1 MFNDFQDV
9 SRRKEPDLKLFL
21 ERHFRSE
28 PGSAWNCLFKAFHVY
43 DLLACKETVIDL
55 KENRIRKEDAI
66 LKYYSC
72 DGTFDEPNKIV
83 LSLNHKYN
91 KKIVNEYNK
100 TLDPKK
106 EHCTLAPYIWE
117 KLPVDYQQFYEHE
130 KFIESFVNKRKRGIH
145 KHTPKTKSTND
156 NEPNSVSLGPKI
168 GTDICKQTPNT
179 KSTIDNEPNAHSLP
193 PQQGK
198 AVKTKQK
205 MEITD
210 ENNKKKKRTSDKIS
224 IYDDIFH
231 KYCKTKNSDA
241 FNFELKQ
248 PTLNPWPFKTF
259 EFAVKPVHFTEFEIC
274 LAQPETNV
282 VQKENGIQAL
292 KIGLDFSFEERCCLY
307 SCLKEGVF
315 ILIDLCKDYAIIG
328 LKNDEKHNFC
338 VRYNILKWMLIHP
351 VNEEVDKPLPGNLL
365 KCFYD
370 KNKTCRLE
378 VDQIKE
384 PIYHK
389 FKTVTKSKGKSK
401 PKKDLIGTLICSKY
415 YCDICKD
422 FIDDDGD
429 SFLIKHFNE
438 KHEDNDVFGIYAEVL
453 TVLVNKRNKTTNNE
467 KKKYT
472 SSTQLVDDQAK
483 ITIRLTMKHINL
495 PPSATDIFKF
505 GSDYCMDKL
514 NNYFDEMKGG
524 AIVYLKTKKGD
535 NVKEEISS
543 FYNDNA
549 HFYQDVLDEVIIKL
563 DQLKKYPWNELY
575 AQLPYENK
583 LKFSN
588 QSNPWNELYAKLPN
602 EKKLKYLNQSKFESE
617 DDKRT
622 YKLYGLITGCVY
634 GIYDQTTHPVL
645 NLNDANYLQIKS
657 ANLAVM

>member
-1 MFNDFQDV
+1 MILGIYDKKTRGETNLEQ
-9 SRRKEPDLKLFL
+9 FL
-21 ERHFRSE
+21 RVHCRSE
-28 PGSAWNCLFKAFHVY
+28 PGSAWNCICYAFY
-43 DLLACKETVIDL
+43 LADLLACKETVIDL
-55 KENRIRKEDAI
+55 KKAECNKYAI
-66 LKYYSC
+66 LNHYSANGIC
-72 DGTFDEPNKIV
+72 ENDNGIV
-83 LSLNHKYN
+83 LSLDY
-91 KKIVNEYNK
+91 VNNMELLQIK
-100 TLDPKK
+100 LGTPEMTLFPDTDY
-106 EHCTLAPYIWE
+106 CYVANIIWE
-117 KLPVDYQQFYEHE
+117 KISDDMKFFYIKEQ
-130 KFIESFVNKRKRGIH
+130 FIEAWV
-145 KHTPKTKSTND
+145 TSTN
-156 NEPNSVSLGPKI
+156 NRTMKM
-168 GTDICKQTPNT
+168 TPNM
-179 KSTIDNEPNAHSLP
+179 KNAEITDVHALP

-282 VQKENGIQAL
+282 VEKAL

-543 FYNDNA
+543 FYSDYA

-588 QSNPWNELYAKLPN
+588 QSNPWNELYAQLPY

>member
-1 MFNDFQDV
+1 
-9 SRRKEPDLKLFL
+9 
-21 ERHFRSE
+21 
-28 PGSAWNCLFKAFHVY
+28 
-43 DLLACKETVIDL
+43 
-55 KENRIRKEDAI
+55 
-66 LKYYSC
+66 
-72 DGTFDEPNKIV
+72 
-83 LSLNHKYN
+83 
-91 KKIVNEYNK
+91 
-100 TLDPKK
+100 
-106 EHCTLAPYIWE
+106 
-117 KLPVDYQQFYEHE
+117 
-130 KFIESFVNKRKRGIH
+130 
-145 KHTPKTKSTND
+145 
-156 NEPNSVSLGPKI
+156 
-168 GTDICKQTPNT
+168 
-179 KSTIDNEPNAHSLP
+179 
-193 PQQGK
+193 
-198 AVKTKQK
+198 

-231 KYCKTKNSDA
+231 KYCKTKNSDE

-259 EFAVKPVHFTEFEIC
+259 EFAVKPDHFTEFEIC
-274 LAQPETNV
+274 LSQPETNV
-282 VQKENGIQAL
+282 VEKENGIQAL

-351 VNEEVDKPLPGNLL
+351 VNEEEAKPFTGNIL

-370 KNKTCRLE
+370 KNNTCRLE

-401 PKKDLIGTLICSKY
+401 PKKDLIGHLICSKY

-438 KHEDNDVFGIYAEVL
+438 KHEENDVFGICAEVL

-472 SSTQLVDDQAK
+472 SATQLVDDQAK
-483 ITIRLTMKHINL
+483 IIIRLTMKHINL

-505 GSDYCMDKL
+505 GSDDCMDKI
-514 NNYFDEMKGG
+514 NSYFDEMKGG

-535 NVKEEISS
+535 NVNKKEISS
-543 FYNDNA
+543 FYNDHA

-575 AQLPYENK
+575 AQLPYKNN

-588 QSNPWNELYAKLPN
+588 QSNPWNELYTQLPY

-622 YKLYGLITGCVY
+622 YKLYGLITGGVY

-645 NLNDANYLQIKS
+645 NLNDANYLLTKS
-657 ANLAVM
+657 AQKIYCNEIQR